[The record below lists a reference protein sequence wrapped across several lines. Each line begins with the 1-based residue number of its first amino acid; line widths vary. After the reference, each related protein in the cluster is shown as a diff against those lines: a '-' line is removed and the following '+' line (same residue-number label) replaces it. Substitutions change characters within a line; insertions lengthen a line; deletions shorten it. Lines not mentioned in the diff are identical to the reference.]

1 MGGWPDNPVIYQIY
15 PRSFIDTHG
24 NGEGDL
30 RGVLEGLDHV
40 ASLGVD
46 AIWLSPFYT
55 SPMCD
60 GGYDVT
66 DHCAVN
72 PRFGTMH
79 DFDAVL
85 ARAHALGLCVMID
98 LVLNHT
104 SVTHPWFAKSLAREK
119 GYEDV
124 YVWADPKPDGSP
136 PSNWVSFFGHPA
148 WRWYPQRRQYC
159 LSKFLPCQPCLNH
172 YNDDVGAR
180 LERITR
186 FWLDRGVDGFR
197 YDAVT
202 SFFHDPDLRDNPPAT
217 DEESVLIPGPPS
229 NPYTYQEHVNDVL
242 PKDCAAFSTR
252 LRDMA
257 GPDAF
262 LLGEVNNGV
271 RSVEVLRDFTG
282 DGKLDAG
289 YTVDLIS
296 RGPTQTVIADVLE
309 RLEGHGGFAW
319 WLSCHDQPRH
329 VSAHGDGSARDAKMF
344 AALLCALPGP
354 LILMQGEELGQPQ
367 ARLRRE
373 DLHDPFDKMFWPE
386 PMGRDG
392 ARAPMAW
399 DDGIPRCGF
408 SGATPWLPVAHPEDG
423 AVRQQAENPDSVLSF
438 YKKALSMRRDLGLA
452 NGTITLAEAPDDT
465 ILARVAAEGGDLIL
479 AVNLGD
485 GEWRPDIPGSDP
497 VLRSVGLTSD
507 GGLPPRSAAWW
518 REPAERR
525 GGASR

>member
-1 MGGWPDNPVIYQIY
+1 MLTKGGWPKNPVIYQIY
-15 PRSFIDTHG
+15 PRSFKDTSG
-24 NGEGDL
+24 TGEGDL

-66 DHCAVN
+66 DHCAVD
-72 PRFGTMH
+72 PRFGTMD

-85 ARAHALGLCVMID
+85 AHAHHLGLCVMVD

-104 SVTHPWFAKSLAREK
+104 SDTHEWFAKSLAREE
-119 GYEDV
+119 GFEDV

-136 PSNWVSFFGHPA
+136 PSNWLSFFGKPA

-159 LSKFLPCQPCLNH
+159 LTKFLPCQPCLNH
-172 YNDDVGAR
+172 YNDRVGER

-202 SFFHDPDLRDNPPAT
+202 SFFHDPDLRDNPAAIAE
-217 DEESVLIPGPPS
+217 DAALIPGPPS
-229 NPYTYQEHVNDVL
+229 NPYTYQAHVHDVL
-242 PKDCAAFSTR
+242 PKDCAAYSKR

-262 LLGEVNNGV
+262 LLGEVNNGP
-271 RSVEVLRDFTG
+271 RSVEVLRAFTG
-282 DGKLDAG
+282 DGRLDAG
-289 YTVDLIS
+289 YTVDLPE
-296 RGPTQTVIADVLE
+296 RGPTQAVIADVLK
-309 RLEGHGGFAW
+309 RLEGDGGFAW

-329 VSAHGDGSARDAKMF
+329 VSAHGDGSARDAKLF

-354 LILMQGEELGQPQ
+354 ILLFQGEELGQPQ
-367 ARLRRE
+367 AELKRE
-373 DLHDPFDKMFWPE
+373 DLHDPYDKMYWPD

-392 ARAPMAW
+392 TRAPMAW
-399 DDGIPRCGF
+399 DGSLPRSGF
-408 SGATPWLPVAHPEDG
+408 SGITPWLPIAHAPDG
-423 AVRQQAENPDSVLSF
+423 AALQQADNPDSVLSF
-438 YKKALSMRRDLGLA
+438 YKEALSLRRDLGLA
-452 NGTITLAEAPDDT
+452 DGKIALQKTPRNT
-465 ILARVAAEGGDLIL
+465 ILASIETQAGGIVFS
-479 AVNLGD
+479 ANLGHE
-485 GEWRPDIPGSDP
+485 EWRPGINGHARLLSSAE
-497 VLRSVGLTSD
+497 LSLD
-507 GGLPPRSAAWW
+507 GALPPRCAVWW
-518 REPAERR
+518 REPRAHRR
-525 GGASR
+525 G